1 MKKLTILLAIIF
13 TSFITAQTTQLVE
26 AQEAEPI
33 SPWNFGLKAGIN
45 FANLKGSYLD
55 LDYVKESNGFV
66 GFHAGGWANYALSQK
81 SSFQFELLGSLQ
93 GGDIEYELS
102 YAGQNIK
109 PIGKVRMP
117 YIQIPIMYQYKPLEK
132 LHLEIGPQLNYLP
145 KINLKTYI
153 DGERIN
159 DETVENLV
167 NNRLK
172 NARSIDVGLNIGA
185 GYEFIQDWRVYT
197 RYTHGLL
204 TVDDRDENQRD
215 LKNRVLAFGVSYKF

>member
-1 MKKLTILLAIIF
+1 MKKLTILLALICTNLI
-13 TSFITAQTTQLVE
+13 SAQSSEMVVI
-26 AQEAEPI
+26 QEAEQV

-45 FANLKGSYLD
+45 LANLSGSYLD

-66 GFHAGGWANYALSQK
+66 GFHGGAWANYALSNK
-81 SSFQFELLGSLQ
+81 SSVQFELLGSLQ

-102 YAGQNIK
+102 YAGQAIK
-109 PIGKVRMP
+109 PTGKVRMP
-117 YIQIPIMYQYKPLEK
+117 YILIPIMYQYKPVEK
-132 LHLEIGPQLNYLP
+132 LHLELGPQLNYLP

-185 GYEFIQDWRVYT
+185 GYEFIQDWSVYT
-197 RYTHGLL
+197 RYTYGLL